1 MGKDYRHNNKNRGQQ
16 FDDDGFDGFHKL
28 QKYDRDKTRKQN
40 KVNLNHFDVQLL
52 EEDVEWLNNENIG
65 TEE

>member
-16 FDDDGFDGFHKL
+16 FDDDGFHKL